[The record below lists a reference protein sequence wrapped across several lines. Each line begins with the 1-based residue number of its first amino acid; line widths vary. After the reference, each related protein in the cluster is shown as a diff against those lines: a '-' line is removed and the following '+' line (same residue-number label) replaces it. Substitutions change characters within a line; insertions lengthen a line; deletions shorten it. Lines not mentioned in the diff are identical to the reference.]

1 MSRSQTTRCR
11 LLLVSMLCLFASAHI
26 VSAARPV
33 DTQRLADFSRRARA
47 GVIARQTSSYQRLL
61 SSADPLEI
69 ALARV
74 PGLQLMFMG
83 PRGVP
88 VYYTTNDVNAAKTV
102 RTWDVWPP
110 GVGGGFI
117 GLTGSTTLPGEIAV
131 WDAGRVR
138 TTHQEFG
145 GRVTQMDG
153 ATKYAQHA
161 THVSGIVVAAGVN
174 TDARGMSYQAPLHT
188 YDWKFDTSE
197 MAAAAAQGLE
207 ISNHSYQHTVGW
219 QSNYWFGD
227 ITVATQEDYGFGF
240 YDEEAA
246 RYDSLAYLAPEYL
259 IVIGSGNDRNQVWFG
274 THNHWNGTQWVS
286 ADDFHGADYQ
296 NGGFDTVS
304 WFGTAKNPL
313 LVGAVDDI
321 PAGYSGPSSVVMLP
335 FSSWGPCDDGR
346 IKPDIVTNGNAV
358 LSTDTTDTGY
368 FYGTG
373 TSMAAPGATGSI
385 NLIAHEFTS
394 RFGHR
399 PLSSTLKAIVI
410 NTADEAGS
418 AEGPDYGF
426 GWGLLDTY
434 RAIDLLE
441 AGPADERGVMEE
453 TISTGET
460 QDYHFV
466 VDAPQ
471 AVRLTMVWTDP
482 PGTPPAPSLDPPNKM
497 LVNDLDLRITS
508 VNGAVTTLPWT
519 LDGLNPSAAAVR
531 ADNST
536 DNVESIDID
545 LAPADQYVVHV
556 THKGTLLSGSQAYA
570 LVWQGMKETA
580 PTGAG
585 SSPTPPFTL
594 ELPTPHP
601 IRTNATVGYELDHS
615 ANVSIRVYDVRGRL
629 VQTLLQ
635 NSVRPAGRGSIV
647 LDARALPSGV
657 YFVKM
662 ESSARSVTR
671 KITILK

>member
-1 MSRSQTTRCR
+1 
-11 LLLVSMLCLFASAHI
+11 
-26 VSAARPV
+26 
-33 DTQRLADFSRRARA
+33 
-47 GVIARQTSSYQRLL
+47 
-61 SSADPLEI
+61 
-69 ALARV
+69 
-74 PGLQLMFMG
+74 MFMG
-83 PRGVP
+83 GRGVP
-88 VYYTTNDVNAAKTV
+88 VYYSTNDVDAAKTV
-102 RTWDVWPP
+102 RTWDVWPA

-117 GLTGSTTLPGEIAV
+117 GLTGSTTLPGELAV

-145 GRVTQMDG
+145 GRVTHMDA

-161 THVSGIVVAAGVN
+161 THVSGIMVAAGVN
-174 TDARGMSYQAPLHT
+174 PDARGMSYQAPLHT

-197 MAAAAAQGLE
+197 MASAAAQGLE

-227 ITVATQEDYGFGF
+227 IAVATQEDYGFGF

-246 RYDSLAYLAPEYL
+246 RYDSLSYLAPEYL
-259 IVIGSGNDRNQVWFG
+259 IVIASGNDRNQVWFG
-274 THNHWNGTQWVS
+274 THNHWDNVSKHWVS

-296 NGGFDTVS
+296 NGGYDTIS
-304 WFGTAKNPL
+304 WFGTAKNAL

-321 PAGYSGPSSVVMLP
+321 TSGYSGPSSVVMLP

-346 IKPDIVTNGNAV
+346 IKPDIVANGWQV

-368 FYGTG
+368 FFGSG
-373 TSMAAPGATGSI
+373 TSMAAPVAAGSI

-410 NTADEAGS
+410 NSADEAG
-418 AEGPDYGF
+418 AAQGPDYAF

-434 RAIDLLE
+434 RAIDVLE
-441 AGPADERGVMEE
+441 AGPQDERGVLEK

-460 QDYHFV
+460 NDYNFTV
-466 VDAPQ
+466 TSPQ

-508 VNGAVTTLPWT
+508 VNGGVTTVPWT
-519 LDGLNPSAAAVR
+519 LDRLNPSAAAVR

-556 THKGTLLSGSQAYA
+556 THKGTLVSGAQAYA
-570 LVWQGMKETA
+570 LVWRGMHLAT
-580 PTGAG
+580 PTGVGPAA
-585 SSPTPPFTL
+585 TPPFAL
-594 ELPTPHP
+594 ELPVPHP
-601 IRTNATVGYELDHS
+601 IRTRSTIGYRLDRTES
-615 ANVSIRVYDVRGRL
+615 VSIKVYDVMGRR
-629 VQTLLQ
+629 VATLLEKAARGAGPG
-635 NSVRPAGRGSIV
+635 SVQ

-662 ESSARSVTR
+662 ESSAQSVTR